1 MKGAGACSKPVAALE
16 FTDILGP
23 AWSPGANQVAAK
35 VAAVKSGLSAAPTRY
50 GGASVLNH
58 NGLWSLSLPIA
69 PTNSI
74 DSPWIRG
81 YNGLADDHYL
91 IATLSAWET
100 MEPYTLLVI
109 ARTQSL
115 AKRLRGALGA
125 EQYVIRW
132 ASSSAQAL
140 KLDLYPA
147 LLILDLPPSGGV
159 RSVAR
164 LKRRFDAPLVALF
177 RAGQSVSEQVDGS
190 LPRSCPTQELA
201 ELIEITLINHSPHMI
216 CVNELSLDVATRRL
230 QINGTVHQLR
240 PIACRIL
247 AILMARA
254 GQIVPRDELFRRVW
268 HTSDGDSTRALDV
281 HIAYLRRE
289 LEADPHQPRLILTER
304 GIGYRLHPPN

>member
-1 MKGAGACSKPVAALE
+1 
-16 FTDILGP
+16 
-23 AWSPGANQVAAK
+23 
-35 VAAVKSGLSAAPTRY
+35 
-50 GGASVLNH
+50 
-58 NGLWSLSLPIA
+58 
-69 PTNSI
+69 
-74 DSPWIRG
+74 
-81 YNGLADDHYL
+81 
-91 IATLSAWET
+91 
-100 MEPYTLLVI
+100 MEPYTLLII

-115 AKRLRGALGA
+115 AKRLRGALSA

-132 ASSSAQAL
+132 ASSSVQAL
-140 KLDLYPA
+140 KLDLNLS
-147 LLILDLPPSGGV
+147 LLVLDLPPSGGA

-177 RAGQSVSEQVDGS
+177 RAGQSVSDQVDES
-190 LPRSCPTQELA
+190 LSRSCQVREIA
-201 ELIEITLINHSPHMI
+201 ELIEITLINHSPYMI

-240 PIACRIL
+240 PIACHIL

-289 LEADPHQPRLILTER
+289 LEADPRRPKLIVTER
-304 GIGYRLHPPN
+304 GIGYRLRLPN

>member
-1 MKGAGACSKPVAALE
+1 
-16 FTDILGP
+16 
-23 AWSPGANQVAAK
+23 
-35 VAAVKSGLSAAPTRY
+35 
-50 GGASVLNH
+50 
-58 NGLWSLSLPIA
+58 
-69 PTNSI
+69 
-74 DSPWIRG
+74 
-81 YNGLADDHYL
+81 
-91 IATLSAWET
+91 

-115 AKRLRGALGA
+115 AKRLRGVLGA

-140 KLDLYPA
+140 SLDLCPS
-147 LLILDLPPSGGV
+147 LLILELPPSGGA

-164 LKRRFDAPLVALF
+164 LKRRFDAPLVALL
-177 RAGQSVSEQVDGS
+177 RTGQSVSDQVDES
-190 LPRSCPTQELA
+190 LPRSCRARELA
-201 ELIEITLINHSPHMI
+201 ELIEITLINHSPNMI
-216 CVNELSLDVATRRL
+216 CVDDLSLDMATRRF
-230 QINGTVHQLR
+230 QINGAVHQLR

-289 LEADPHQPRLILTER
+289 LEADPHQPELILTER
-304 GIGYRLHPPN
+304 GVGYRLHPPN

>member
-1 MKGAGACSKPVAALE
+1 MV
-16 FTDILGP
+16 
-23 AWSPGANQVAAK
+23 AK
-35 VAAVKSGLSAAPTRY
+35 VAAVKSGPSRVPTRY
-50 GGASVLNH
+50 RSASVLNH
-58 NGLWSLSLPIA
+58 NDLCSLSLLIA
-69 PTNSI
+69 PADPI
-74 DSPWIRG
+74 DSPPISG
-81 YNGLADDHYL
+81 YNGLARDHYL

-125 EQYVIRW
+125 EQYIIRW

-140 KLDLYPA
+140 KLDLYPS
-147 LLILDLPPSGGV
+147 LLVLDLPPSGGA
-159 RSVAR
+159 RSVAW
-164 LKRRFDAPLVALF
+164 LKRTFDAPLVALF
-177 RAGQSVSEQVDGS
+177 RAGQSVLDQVDGS

-216 CVNELSLDVATRRL
+216 CVNELTLDVATRRL
-230 QINGTVHQLR
+230 QINGSVHQLR

-254 GQIVPRDELFRRVW
+254 GQIVPRDEIFRRVW

-289 LEADPHQPRLILTER
+289 LEVDPHQPRLILTER